1 MIRIPGDAG
10 RPGRRTLLIL
20 LDTVIVYAAFVAAM
34 KIRSTQWLL
43 WPVDAASSTA
53 LVVSIVS
60 YMASL
65 LLSGIYRVEA
75 RELHL
80 DEFLKAGG
88 FLFVGGA
95 VSLAVTYLVT
105 PTHIPPRS
113 VASVQFAFS
122 LIGILGLRAAIR
134 FASEWRLD
142 TRPVTVRALPKIDFD
157 KFITRPPLVFERE
170 AIQNYLTGRTVLVTG
185 AGGSVG
191 SALSEQLIE
200 LNPFRLVLVDVSEFN
215 LFQLENTLRS
225 RRFSG
230 DLVFRIAD
238 VRDESI
244 MRTVFSAYR
253 PDIVFHAA
261 AYKHVPLMERHP
273 VEAFTNNTMA
283 TVSLARICEEFE
295 AEQFIFVSTDKA
307 VDPSS
312 VLGATKRLAEWYIR
326 SIDTRMSCKI
336 VRFGN
341 VMGSQGS
348 VVPIFIDQILA
359 GGPVTVTHPQ
369 MTRYMMTPSDATA
382 LILQSLLLDEAPV
395 YTARLGEPVSI
406 VDLARFIIE
415 EMTGSPEGIAVTFT
429 GLRPGEKL
437 AEFLSA
443 DDETGIELS
452 PGIEGLRSNAPFS
465 RTELDAFFGILDH
478 MCRKNRAEEV
488 RKALFQTRLEVS
500 VVDE

>member
-283 TVSLARICEEFE
+283 TFSLARICE
-295 AEQFIFVSTDKA
+295 
-307 VDPSS
+307 
-312 VLGATKRLAEWYIR
+312 
-326 SIDTRMSCKI
+326 
-336 VRFGN
+336 
-341 VMGSQGS
+341 
-348 VVPIFIDQILA
+348 
-359 GGPVTVTHPQ
+359 
-369 MTRYMMTPSDATA
+369 
-382 LILQSLLLDEAPV
+382 
-395 YTARLGEPVSI
+395 
-406 VDLARFIIE
+406 
-415 EMTGSPEGIAVTFT
+415 
-429 GLRPGEKL
+429 
-437 AEFLSA
+437 
-443 DDETGIELS
+443 
-452 PGIEGLRSNAPFS
+452 
-465 RTELDAFFGILDH
+465 
-478 MCRKNRAEEV
+478 
-488 RKALFQTRLEVS
+488 
-500 VVDE
+500 